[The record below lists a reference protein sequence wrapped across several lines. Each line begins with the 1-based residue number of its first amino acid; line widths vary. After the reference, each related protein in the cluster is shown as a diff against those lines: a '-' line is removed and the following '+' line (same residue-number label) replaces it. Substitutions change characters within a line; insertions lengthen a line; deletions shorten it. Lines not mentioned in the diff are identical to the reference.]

1 MSKYDHLI
9 GNEVASGTWS
19 WNQDKVMLYAVGVG
33 VGTDDNQAELHF
45 ATENLPGK
53 PLQVIPTFPALMGV
67 HGNWIEALG
76 LNTKDGNTVGLVHGE
91 EGVTLHRP
99 IPVEGSVRLSKR
111 LKGVFDKGSGMLIQF
126 ETHCTLAGSDELL
139 ATVEMRLFALGFG
152 GFGGPRN
159 PPEDQPWELP
169 TRAPDHEIS
178 YSVGR
183 NQSLIYRLSGDH
195 HPHGTQHAR
204 ALLDGFERPILYGLG
219 SYGYTARALMQALT
233 GSESAPFRQMH
244 ARFSKPVYPGDR
256 LDIRIWNSGDGTAQF
271 QTLANGERIVLDR
284 GSFRYAT

>member
-9 GNEVASGTWS
+9 GKEVAQGTWS

-33 VGTDDNQAELHF
+33 VGTDDASRELHF

-67 HGNWIEALG
+67 RGDWIEALG
-76 LNTKDGNTVGLVHGE
+76 LATKDGMTVGLVHGE

-99 IPVEGSVRLSKR
+99 IPVEGSVRLSKVI
-111 LKGVFDKGSGMLIQF
+111 KGVYDKGSGMLIQF
-126 ETHCTLAGSDELL
+126 ETAITLEGSGEPL

-159 PPEDQPWELP
+159 PPEDRPWELP
-169 TRAPDHEIS
+169 ARAPDHQVS

-204 ALLDGFERPILYGLG
+204 AQLDGFERPILYGLG
-219 SYGYTARALMQALT
+219 SYGFTCRALLQALT
-233 GSESAPFRQMH
+233 DSEAAPFRHMH

-256 LDIRIWNSGDGTAQF
+256 LDIRIWETGDGGAIF

-284 GSFRYAT
+284 GVFRYDG